1 MCRKLIGEHP
11 CRSVISIKL
20 LCNFIEITLPH
31 GCSAVNLLHAFLK
44 HLFYKNTSGGLL
56 LNFFKLIYEIEQRTS
71 FESLI
76 VEFIQFLSANIKV
89 LFLKGKLS
97 TRLLSILTIPLK
109 ISHFLRSEVLR
120 CLAARGSTHTISFW

>member
-1 MCRKLIGEHP
+1 MCRKRIGEHP

-31 GCSAVNLLHAFLK
+31 GCSAVNLQHTFKAP
-44 HLFYKNTSGGLL
+44 FYKNISGGLL
-56 LNFFKLIYEIEQRTS
+56 LNFLKLIYEIEQRTF

-109 ISHFLRSEVLR
+109 ISHFLRSEVLS
-120 CLAARGSTHTISFW
+120 CLAARGSTHTVSFW